1 MKQFKELRQ
10 IKEFKTSMPFF
21 DLKKAA
27 KAEKLAQKMGIF
39 KDSEAKGK
47 LYTVHVDGKFTDIE
61 KWLKLI

>member
-1 MKQFKELRQ
+1 MKTLKQLR
-10 IKEFKTSMPFF
+10 EFKTSMPFF

-27 KAEKLAQKMGIF
+27 KAEKLAKNMGIL

-47 LYTVHVDGKFTDIE
+47 LYTVHVDGKYTDIE

>member
-1 MKQFKELRQ
+1 MKTLKQLR
-10 IKEFKTSMPFF
+10 EFKTSMPFF

-27 KAEKLAQKMGIF
+27 KAEKLAQRMGIL
-39 KDSEAKGK
+39 KDSEKKGK